1 MDGVKALQT
10 SSQHPERKIQVPVP
24 SSTLLPQ
31 SQICCE
37 INFMTA
43 CCLSDQVIQNRVLS
57 TGVIILPTQTSLK
70 TTIHLHCLIPPKWVP
85 FNDPG
90 FYLGNLKNLSPRQ
103 LENLVGQPT
112 LHPQKSNE
120 LIPKNCQGYKLIVC
134 VLQWCGGYTPEI

>member
-37 INFMTA
+37 INFMNA

-57 TGVIILPTQTSLK
+57 AGVIILPTQT
-70 TTIHLHCLIPPKWVP
+70 IHC
-85 FNDPG
+85 
-90 FYLGNLKNLSPRQ
+90 YMGNPS
-103 LENLVGQPT
+103 
-112 LHPQKSNE
+112 
-120 LIPKNCQGYKLIVC
+120 KLPYICIV
-134 VLQWCGGYTPEI
+134 